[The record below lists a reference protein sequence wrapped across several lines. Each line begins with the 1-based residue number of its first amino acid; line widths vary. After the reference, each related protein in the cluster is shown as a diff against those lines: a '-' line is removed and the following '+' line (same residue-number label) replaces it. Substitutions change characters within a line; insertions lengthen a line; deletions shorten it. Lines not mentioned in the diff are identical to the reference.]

1 MTKNNFEITG
11 DDMDKVDGMD
21 IQVQGSAI
29 ENEVDINGQIRALES
44 QIESLESKNDEVNL
58 LRIEALKR
66 ELQKLK
72 DNLTTE

>member
-44 QIESLESKNDEVNL
+44 QIESLESKNDEMDL
-58 LRIEALKR
+58 PRIEALKR